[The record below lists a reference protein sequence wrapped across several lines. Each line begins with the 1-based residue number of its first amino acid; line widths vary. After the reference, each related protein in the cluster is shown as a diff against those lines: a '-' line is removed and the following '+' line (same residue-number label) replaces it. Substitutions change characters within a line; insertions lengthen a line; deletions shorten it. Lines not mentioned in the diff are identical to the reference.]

1 MITFRRLQQRKKNKR
16 ILQLWREKNAEQTAK
31 KKRKKQ
37 VNITRMFVQQSKC
50 PSRFRT
56 TQRVANAR
64 IKMESET
71 QKENVWREIEL
82 EEAPIQ
88 QHIRSSSGPNKI
100 LVITRPTAHS
110 YSDIRYDPVEILV
123 GRCRILEDPRGP

>member
-1 MITFRRLQQRKKNKR
+1 MITFRRLQQGKKNKR

-71 QKENVWREIEL
+71 QKENVWRETHVPASLWGGNWTSKLNYLRQLVRLYGAE
-82 EEAPIQ
+82 Q
-88 QHIRSSSGPNKI
+88 QNHTSS
-100 LVITRPTAHS
+100 
-110 YSDIRYDPVEILV
+110 
-123 GRCRILEDPRGP
+123 